1 MGTALIQ
8 FIPSD
13 GPDSNSYQKDGTR
26 SSKWFGPSPPN
37 RPIPLHHPLALI
49 TSLRPYLIPRTSKV
63 TLEPPCPLIR
73 HHLRPPVSIRLS
85 SQDQLVRV

>member
-26 SSKWFGPSPPN
+26 SSES
-37 RPIPLHHPLALI
+37 
-49 TSLRPYLIPRTSKV
+49 
-63 TLEPPCPLIR
+63 
-73 HHLRPPVSIRLS
+73 
-85 SQDQLVRV
+85 